1 MSVKPTGVPVPMVGR
16 GSEAGLQRL
25 RQLDWG
31 LGLPHLVWPCF
42 LLSRLDPPANS
53 LLTSVWA
60 KRIPEFQ
67 GWWDPNNPHCPEKK
81 HPMPC

>member
-1 MSVKPTGVPVPMVGR
+1 MPMVGR
-16 GSEAGLQRL
+16 GSEAWPQWL
-25 RQLDWG
+25 RQLAWG
-31 LGLPHLVWPCF
+31 PGRPHLVWPCF

-67 GWWDPNNPHCPEKK
+67 GWWDPIIPIARRKSTQRRVGSL
-81 HPMPC
+81 M